1 MQIKQPVTKTDQQI
15 QVDVLAEIN
24 RDLRFQPAEIG
35 VEVDDGIVTLTGTV
49 SSFAKLGIAADIA
62 GNVAGVAGVANKLS
76 VQLPVS
82 MTRDD
87 TTIARAVRD
96 ALEWDVNVPDERIQ
110 TTVRNGVVT
119 LKGTVDYWHQRY
131 SAEEAV
137 TRLTGVA
144 SVNDHIVVAP
154 SARTDQEMFEDIRGA
169 LRRRLPIQDID
180 VAVERGV
187 VTLMGLVDS
196 FRTVR
201 DAGQIAW
208 RALGVKDVHNKL
220 VVRQ

>member
-1 MQIKQPVTKTDQQI
+1 MEGADIGIKQPV
-15 QVDVLAEIN
+15 N
-24 RDLRFQPAEIG
+24 
-35 VEVDDGIVTLTGTV
+35 
-49 SSFAKLGIAADIA
+49 IA
-62 GNVAGVAGVANKLS
+62 GNVAGVTGVANKLS
-76 VQLPVS
+76 VQLALP

-96 ALEWDVNVPDERIQ
+96 ALEWDVNVPGERTQ

-119 LKGTVDYWHQRY
+119 PKGTVDYWHQRY
-131 SAEEAV
+131 AAEQAV

-169 LRRRLPIQDID
+169 LRRGLPIQDID
-180 VAVERGV
+180 VAVERGA
-187 VTLMGLVDS
+187 VTLMGFVDS
-196 FRTVR
+196 FTAR

-208 RALGVKDVHNKL
+208 TAIGVKDVHNKL